1 MATGDTNSNEIRI
14 RAKKISQL
22 EKSSLS
28 LYEYADKLYLLIS
41 YKPNDNENGQNFRL
55 SVQDIINEIKENI
68 EIPGSVIAN
77 QLINYFEGD
86 NPTIETVKNILKQ
99 YLGSESAWETAQRL
113 NKTGGAQ
120 TEESWYDLIISGRNN
135 ESEPTGPSEPIDD
148 TVHVTGVTISSS
160 SFSLSSGSTK
170 QLSATISPSNATNKT
185 VTWSSSNPSVATVS
199 SNGLVTA
206 KTVTASTDVV
216 ITVMTADGEFA
227 ATANVTVNPI
237 ISDVYH
243 YLFSYAIK
251 TNTNIFTVVNNAI
264 TGVNWTNLKA
274 LSYTQETVG
283 QMPLSNGNGKGFYLS
298 NYDTTYE
305 GAFIWDSSVEDG
317 ELYIIVPSKYW
328 DNSSKSFK
336 DDNGGKWKITDA
348 MMHNPINL
356 SNLPIYTINN
366 GYENQSYTCICVS
379 EAGLMDEAYFKKI
392 S

>member
-185 VTWSSSNPSVATVS
+185 VTWS
-199 SNGLVTA
+199 
-206 KTVTASTDVV
+206 
-216 ITVMTADGEFA
+216 
-227 ATANVTVNPI
+227 
-237 ISDVYH
+237 
-243 YLFSYAIK
+243 
-251 TNTNIFTVVNNAI
+251 
-264 TGVNWTNLKA
+264 LK
-274 LSYTQETVG
+274 LQ
-283 QMPLSNGNGKGFYLS
+283 
-298 NYDTTYE
+298 
-305 GAFIWDSSVEDG
+305 
-317 ELYIIVPSKYW
+317 
-328 DNSSKSFK
+328 
-336 DDNGGKWKITDA
+336 KI
-348 MMHNPINL
+348 
-356 SNLPIYTINN
+356 
-366 GYENQSYTCICVS
+366 
-379 EAGLMDEAYFKKI
+379 
-392 S
+392 

>member
-1 MATGDTNSNEIRI
+1 MEFEV
-14 RAKKISQL
+14 AK
-22 EKSSLS
+22 
-28 LYEYADKLYLLIS
+28 
-41 YKPNDNENGQNFRL
+41 
-55 SVQDIINEIKENI
+55 DI
-68 EIPGSVIAN
+68 
-77 QLINYFEGD
+77 
-86 NPTIETVKNILKQ
+86 
-99 YLGSESAWETAQRL
+99 
-113 NKTGGAQ
+113 
-120 TEESWYDLIISGRNN
+120 
-135 ESEPTGPSEPIDD
+135 
-148 TVHVTGVTISSS
+148 
-160 SFSLSSGSTK
+160 
-170 QLSATISPSNATNKT
+170 
-185 VTWSSSNPSVATVS
+185 
-199 SNGLVTA
+199 VTA